1 MIVPYFLDTNI
12 LVYAALSQGGD
23 ERKVRIAAELIAAG
37 PFGLS
42 GQVLQEFY
50 WTVTRK
56 GSPPLEVAV
65 AMEWLDMLSEQ
76 QVQPLDASLVRLGA
90 LMAERY
96 RISYWDG
103 AILAAAESL
112 GAPVVYTEDLN
123 HGQDYGTVRAINPF
137 IENAPAGGFHEG
149 QQSYAEN

>member
-1 MIVPYFLDTNI
+1 
-12 LVYAALSQGGD
+12 
-23 ERKVRIAAELIAAG
+23 
-37 PFGLS
+37 
-42 GQVLQEFY
+42 
-50 WTVTRK
+50 
-56 GSPPLEVAV
+56 
-65 AMEWLDMLSEQ
+65 MEWLDMLSEQ